1 VKLCCKRFRNFAIS
15 KAPPDVPATIF
26 ISPAPWMWVYAMADV
41 EVIHGVPLAPQTTV
55 RHDNF
60 DNMREIPFDEFVAW
74 HPQSPGWP
82 AY

>member
-15 KAPPDVPATIF
+15 KAPYTGNHLYIAR
-26 ISPAPWMWVYAMADV
+26 ALMWVYAMAGM
-41 EVIHGVPLAPQTTV
+41 EVINGIPLAPQTTV